1 MKSLLNVVLFSLM
14 FSWAGCARA
23 TPQQSD
29 VLIVDGEE
37 QALFTNPLDVWLR
50 ENQDVFSNEFPDSGA
65 GERTCVIS
73 SGNWRGYVATFAIER
88 GRFLL
93 KKVEFT
99 GCNYRKDEILSR
111 LFEGK
116 KDAPADW
123 FSGILVVPTGELVQ
137 YVHLGYGSLYSEY
150 RLFRIEGGKVVD
162 ETKMDAQRY
171 EEYRQRQFEVFKQT
185 ARYFQEV
192 ADLSKDGSDEPGYL
206 EGFLYRVD
214 SEYTKEI
221 MLPFDVPTKR

>member
-1 MKSLLNVVLFSLM
+1 MS
-14 FSWAGCARA
+14 
-23 TPQQSD
+23 TP
-29 VLIVDGEE
+29 
-37 QALFTNPLDVWLR
+37 T
-50 ENQDVFSNEFPDSGA
+50 DSGA
-65 GERTCVIS
+65 DDRICIVS
-73 SGNWRGYVATFAIER
+73 SGNWRGYIATFAIDNR
-88 GRFLL
+88 RFLL

-111 LFEGK
+111 LLKGK
-116 KDAPADW
+116 KEAPADW

-171 EEYRQRQFEVFKQT
+171 EEYRLRQFEVFKQT
-185 ARYFQEV
+185 ARYFQEL
-192 ADLSKDGSDEPGYL
+192 ADLSKDGSHEPGYL
-206 EGFLYRVD
+206 EGFLYYVD